1 MTNIT
6 LFAQIIS
13 QINRDLV
20 NRCIFQYKGDKYN
33 KGITSWT
40 HLVSMLFCHFAK
52 SQSLRD
58 ISNGLRSATGNLNHL
73 GLQLSPSKS
82 SLAYQNKHRPAE
94 MFRSIYLSL
103 LDDLSRKAHF
113 KQTKFRIKSKIYL
126 LDATMIVLALSLF
139 DWARYKRAKGAIKL
153 HTLLDYDG
161 NLPSYICLTDG
172 KTGDNKAAY
181 QMPVP
186 AGSVVVA
193 DRFYT
198 DFTLWNNWDS
208 TRIHFVI
215 RHKEN
220 LAYDVKEKRPLQSD
234 LHPEILKDEI
244 IYLTGPKS
252 KKLYPKP
259 LRRVVVDVPE
269 KQTTIE
275 LITNNLS
282 WTAHTISQLYKS
294 RWQIEIFFKEIKQLL
309 KIKSFV
315 GTSRN
320 AVEIQIW
327 TAMITILL
335 LKYLKHQAKY
345 QWHLSNLVGFI
356 RLNLFVKISLQLWL
370 DNPFLNKKSQ
380 IKLEQLELFDRGDCS
395 EKSQS

>member
-1 MTNIT
+1 
-6 LFAQIIS
+6 
-13 QINRDLV
+13 
-20 NRCIFQYKGDKYN
+20 
-33 KGITSWT
+33 
-40 HLVSMLFCHFAK
+40 MLFCHFAK

-58 ISNGLRSATGNLNHL
+58 ISNGLRSATGNLKHL
-73 GLQLSPSKS
+73 GLQLAPSKS
-82 SLAYQNKHRPAE
+82 SLAYQNKQRPAE

-113 KQTKFRIKSKIYL
+113 KQSKFRIKSKIYL

-161 NLPSYICLTDG
+161 NLPVYVCMTDG

-208 TRIHFVI
+208 TRIQFVI
-215 RHKEN
+215 RNKEN
-220 LAYDVKEKRPLQSD
+220 LAYEVLEERPLQSD
-234 LHPEILKDEI
+234 LHPEILKDERV
-244 IYLTGPKS
+244 YLTGPKS
-252 KKLYPKP
+252 KKLYPGL
-259 LRRVVVDVPE
+259 LRRIVIDVPE

-380 IKLEQLELFDRGDCS
+380 IMLEQLELFDRGDCS
-395 EKSQS
+395 GISRS